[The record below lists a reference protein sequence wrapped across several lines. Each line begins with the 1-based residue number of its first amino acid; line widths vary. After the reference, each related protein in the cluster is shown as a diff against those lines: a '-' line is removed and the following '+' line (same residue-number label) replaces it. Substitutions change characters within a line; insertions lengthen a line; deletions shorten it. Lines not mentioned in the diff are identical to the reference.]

1 MGGGAHPLGAGHR
14 GLREG
19 ARAGGAF
26 VGAADPAEVVF
37 TRNASEAI
45 NLVAQTW
52 GEANIGPG
60 DEIVLSVAEHH
71 SNIVP
76 WQMLA
81 ARKGAVLRFVELTP
95 SEELDLQH
103 LWISLGLAPSS
114 SLWLTSLT
122 PSVRC

>member
-1 MGGGAHPLGAGHR
+1 M
-14 GLREG
+14 
-19 ARAGGAF
+19 
-26 VGAADPAEVVF
+26 GAADPAEVVF

-103 LWISLGLAPSS
+103 LEDLVGPRTKLVSLAHVSN
-114 SLWLTSLT
+114 T
-122 PSVRC
+122 SVRC